1 MYGTLNK
8 DQQLILLA
16 CRVTMSPGRIQQ
28 LTEIIPNITDWENV
42 AEMIRLNGVSA
53 IFFHSIS
60 KAGLKNHI
68 PEPFRSVLQQ
78 SYYANIT
85 RNTWVELELL
95 RILTYLKSLDIP
107 VIPLKGILLGKFV
120 FGDTAL
126 RQSNDIDLLV
136 DRKHGQYVWDSLKTQ
151 GYLRAGVA
159 HDHWH
164 EEHWEDYAK
173 HFPALNNGKISL
185 EIHQSLFP
193 SCPELEGIMNDVWK
207 RARSEKFN
215 GIDVF
220 TLSLEHQLLF
230 LSYHLDTHV
239 DIGQFQLRLYL
250 DLAEII
256 TKFNSEIDWKYLLE
270 IGKQAQL
277 LEKLLINLHLVS
289 TFYEIKHVTL
299 IESAISEIKKDLKPL
314 EKQFG
319 IQLLTGKT
327 EDTSEYVFQSLYS
340 KLVKMKGT
348 STRIKFITGRFFP
361 TKAFM
366 IQRYQPRYPS
376 LYFFYYIRRMMDGLL
391 RMLESFRLKDK
402 F

>member
-1 MYGTLNK
+1 MYGTLNNE
-8 DQQLILLA
+8 QQLLLLA
-16 CRVTMSPGRIQQ
+16 CRTTLSSDRIQQ
-28 LTEIIPNITDWENV
+28 LNEIIPNITDWENV

-68 PEPFRSVLQQ
+68 PEPVRSVLQQ

-95 RILTYLKSLDIP
+95 RILTYLKNIDIP

-136 DRKHGQYVWDSLKTQ
+136 DRKHGQYVWDSMKTQ
-151 GYLRAGVA
+151 GYLRTGVA

-173 HFPALNNGKISL
+173 HFPALNNGKINL

-193 SCPELEGIMNDVWK
+193 SCPELENIMNDVWK
-207 RARSEKFN
+207 RTRKDTIS
-215 GIDVF
+215 GIEVH

-239 DIGQFQLRLYL
+239 DVGQFQLRLYL
-250 DLAEII
+250 DLAEIL
-256 TKFNSEIDWKYLLE
+256 TKFGTEIDWTYLLTL
-270 IGKQAQL
+270 GKQSQL
-277 LEKLLINLHLVS
+277 LDKLLINLHLISV
-289 TFYEIKHVTL
+289 FYEINLHLQVET
-299 IESAISEIKKDLKPL
+299 AIAGLKSDLKLL
-314 EKQFG
+314 EKRFSQ
-319 IQLLTGKT
+319 QLLTGKT
-327 EDTSEYVFQSLYS
+327 EDTSEYVFKSLYS
-340 KLVKMKGT
+340 KVVKMKGT
-348 STRIKFITGRFFP
+348 STRVKFITGRFFP
-361 TKAFM
+361 TKEFM

-376 LYFFYYIRRMMDGLL
+376 LYFFYYIRRILDGFL
-391 RMLESFRLKDK
+391 RMLESLRVKD
-402 F
+402 